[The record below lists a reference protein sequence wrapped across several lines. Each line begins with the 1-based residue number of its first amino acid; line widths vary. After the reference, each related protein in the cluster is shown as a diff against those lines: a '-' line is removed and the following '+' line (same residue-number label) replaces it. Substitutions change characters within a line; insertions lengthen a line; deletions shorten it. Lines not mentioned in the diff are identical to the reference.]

1 VHSRRQAGVFGAA
14 GHVRAEEHAM
24 ISNAAAVERPRC
36 REEGRG
42 GQEPGRALAWCVVD
56 RRLSY
61 RRRLD
66 RPFLAMCPC
75 STARHCLARRQG
87 LRSQEMPA
95 ARGCPPRRRKATP
108 PARCKRHAPARGTS
122 VATFPGHA
130 MCALAPWLG
139 CLPSGP
145 SVLDLVRG
153 LSWLARP
160 PTTGPSSL
168 GHMSS
173 FDHTPLLGRVRLR
186 LGLVAHPRDRAPS
199 VCRRSQHALGCRHD
213 PARPAE
219 CARS

>member
-1 VHSRRQAGVFGAA
+1 
-14 GHVRAEEHAM
+14 M

-75 STARHCLARRQG
+75 STVRHCLARRQG
-87 LRSQEMPA
+87 DAQSLLGAKTRVAIPGDARRQRLPA
-95 ARGCPPRRRKATP
+95 APEKG
-108 PARCKRHAPARGTS
+108 HAPRAVQAPRSRAGHKCCDLPRTCHVCACT
-122 VATFPGHA
+122 VA
-130 MCALAPWLG
+130 WLP
-139 CLPSGP
+139 PSGP